1 VWAAAAGLVAVGTA
15 VVLGELA
22 ASLVSPT
29 VSPVTAVGGAVIDAV
44 PPGVK
49 EWVISVFGTADK
61 VALLVGMAL
70 VIAALAALAGVLE
83 VRRRFAGVIL
93 IAVFGAVGLV
103 AVLSRA
109 DLTANAIPVPVLVAL
124 VGIALLR
131 WLIRKLL
138 EWQPVAADVPAPDT
152 DQSNAHDAVQPAVQ
166 YAPSAVQPVVQQAP
180 SAAQPV
186 VQPVEQQAPSAAQPV
201 VQPVE
206 QQAPSAPQPVV
217 LPVVQDAPSAAQSV
231 VQEAPDAAQQPAA
244 PQPVVQQ
251 APSAAPQPAA
261 PQPVVQDAPS
271 AAQSVVQ
278 EAPDAAQPAHPT
290 ANGTG
295 PARRRFLLAL
305 GGTAA
310 VAAVAGVL
318 ASTLRG
324 AAAVVSDVRSK
335 LVLPRPAAPA
345 PPIPAGA
352 EIQLAGLS
360 PLVTPNRQFYRI
372 DTALRVPLVDP
383 AQWTL
388 KVTGLV
394 EREIE
399 LDFATLLAKPLT
411 ERHVTIACVS
421 NEVGGDL
428 IGNARWLGWPVR
440 ELLAMAGPKAGA
452 DMVLSRSTDGWTAG
466 TPLEALTDSRDAL
479 LVVGM
484 NGEPLP
490 LEHGF
495 PVRLIVPGLYGYVS
509 ATKWVTELKVT
520 RYADDVAYWTPRG
533 WSERGPIKTS
543 SRIDVPRD
551 GSSVTAGTVV
561 FGGVAWDQHTG
572 IGKVELRVNRGDWHQ
587 AELAPGISKDTWYQ
601 WKLALPLAPGQY
613 EVQVRATALDGV
625 PQVEEST
632 PVAPNGATG
641 FHTVRVDV
649 KS

>member
-1 VWAAAAGLVAVGTA
+1 MNRGAGSDGQGNDMGKELGQELGKDQPRGGTQVQQGRPRHPGARPPAATQDRQRRVRDLWAAGAGLVAVGTA
-15 VVLGELA
+15 VVLGELT

-61 VALLVGMAL
+61 VALLGGMSL
-70 VIAALAALAGVLE
+70 IIAALAALSGVLE
-83 VRRRFAGVIL
+83 VRRRFAGVTI

-131 WLIRKLL
+131 WLIRKLEAWL
-138 EWQPVAADVPAPDT
+138 PAADEATEPPAG
-152 DQSNAHDAVQPAVQ
+152 
-166 YAPSAVQPVVQQAP
+166 
-180 SAAQPV
+180 
-186 VQPVEQQAPSAAQPV
+186 
-201 VQPVE
+201 
-206 QQAPSAPQPVV
+206 
-217 LPVVQDAPSAAQSV
+217 
-231 VQEAPDAAQQPAA
+231 
-244 PQPVVQQ
+244 
-251 APSAAPQPAA
+251 
-261 PQPVVQDAPS
+261 
-271 AAQSVVQ
+271 
-278 EAPDAAQPAHPT
+278 
-290 ANGTG
+290 GTG

-305 GGTAA
+305 GGTTA
-310 VAAVAGVL
+310 VAAIAGVL

-335 LVLPRPAAPA
+335 LALPAAASPA

-352 EIQLAGLS
+352 QIRLDGLG
-360 PLVTPNRQFYRI
+360 PLVTPNKDFYRI
-372 DTALRVPLVDP
+372 DTALRVPLVAPDT
-383 AQWTL
+383 WTL

-394 EREIE
+394 EREVEI
-399 LDFATLLAKPLT
+399 DFATLLAKPLT

-428 IGNARWLGWPVR
+428 IGNAKWLGWPVR
-440 ELLAMAGPKAGA
+440 ELLAMAGPKPEA
-452 DMVLSRSTDGWTAG
+452 DMVLSRSEDGWTAG
-466 TPLEALTDSRDAL
+466 TPLEALTDGRDAL
-479 LVVGM
+479 LAVGM

-551 GSSVTAGTVV
+551 GANVTAGTVV

-572 IGKVELRVNRGDWHQ
+572 IGKVELRVNRGDWQ
-587 AELAPGISKDTWYQ
+587 LAELAPGISKDTWYQ
-601 WKLALPLAPGQY
+601 WKLPLVLTPGRY

-625 PQVEEST
+625 PQVEESA
-632 PVAPNGATG
+632 PVAPSGATG
-641 FHTVRVDV
+641 YHTVRVDV